1 MGCEL
6 SYIFLSS
13 SIFLSSVLFSV
24 LVGCGVGV
32 STVGVVFDCL
42 MGVCG
47 FECCPEGVVLG
58 CVCVHV
64 STCTCFLCVCP
75 HFSYPSGQHWCVQFV
90 RVSSNHPSQ
99 FLLSP
104 PIINPVRN
112 FIHWL
117 YSLNTFEHL
126 LVFFSDSLHLS
137 LSLKLV
143 ETRQTE
149 EYNKHS
155 SY

>member
-58 CVCVHV
+58 CVCVCEHMYVFSVCV
-64 STCTCFLCVCP
+64 STFFLPQWSTLVCP
-75 HFSYPSGQHWCVQFV
+75 V
-90 RVSSNHPSQ
+90 RQ
-99 FLLSP
+99 G
-104 PIINPVRN
+104 
-112 FIHWL
+112 
-117 YSLNTFEHL
+117 
-126 LVFFSDSLHLS
+126 
-137 LSLKLV
+137 K
-143 ETRQTE
+143 Q
-149 EYNKHS
+149 
-155 SY
+155 